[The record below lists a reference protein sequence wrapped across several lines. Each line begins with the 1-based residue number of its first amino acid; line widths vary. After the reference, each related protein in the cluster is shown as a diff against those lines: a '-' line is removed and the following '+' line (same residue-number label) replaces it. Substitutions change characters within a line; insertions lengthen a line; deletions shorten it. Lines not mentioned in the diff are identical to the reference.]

1 MSNTSRHNLARIP
14 LRWMIRECFRT
25 NTGIRFHAQL
35 LRNIGL
41 DPATLTDPTYKR
53 PPPLFAEAGSPLL
66 GIEEHEQEREAAGPG
81 VGHERTASQSTLVNG
96 NDGPKVL
103 SEEEEDV
110 IDAVCPIY
118 DELKLAPAWWALEII
133 PLAHRVRDKTKGWV
147 EKLRCVSSLLGF
159 RPRAGG

>member
-14 LRWMIRECFRT
+14 LRWMIRQCFLT

-41 DPATLTDPTYKR
+41 DPEKLCDPTYKR
-53 PPPLFAEAGSPLL
+53 PPPLFAEPGSPLL

-81 VGHERTASQSTLVNG
+81 VGHERTSSNTTLV
-96 NDGPKVL
+96 DGDQGQKAL

-110 IDAVCPIY
+110 IDALCPIY
-118 DELKLAPAWWALEII
+118 DELKLAPGWWLLEII
-133 PLAHRVRDKTKGWV
+133 PLVHRVRDKVQGWV
-147 EKLRCVSSLLGF
+147 ERWMYVVSRFPGV
-159 RPRAGG
+159 G